1 MTTCEGCEYEEQHCI
16 PRNCIDKSGER
27 KNWTAPAPAPK
38 VTAKNWS
45 CSSCRHEAMV
55 KCDYVEYGFIDCGG
69 KNYEPLITAPKV
81 MDVQTDKFS
90 EVVNECFRLGMG
102 TNGIQIDPED
112 VIAFIRTLAQ
122 RAGESAPLPDCNI
135 CGNHQTECGALLWS
149 EPQSN
154 GMYFKTHV
162 CVKCYE
168 RIKAV
173 TTRADT
179 RPDRGMEYK

>member
-1 MTTCEGCEYEEQHCI
+1 MPKQ
-16 PRNCIDKSGER
+16 
-27 KNWTAPAPAPK
+27 PAPK
-38 VTAKNWS
+38 VTDAP
-45 CSSCRHEAMV
+45 AP
-55 KCDYVEYGFIDCGG
+55 DGFYDAWKDI
-69 KNYEPLITAPKV
+69 
-81 MDVQTDKFS
+81 F
-90 EVVNECFRLGMG
+90 NECLDLGMKMPDKL
-102 TNGIQIDPED
+102 TSKET

-179 RPDRGMEYK
+179 RPDRGLEYK